1 MKRFV
6 AMALG
11 VALAVAAHAHTPL
24 KASAPAA
31 ESSVPA
37 PQALELTFDGDV
49 RLTSVSLAGSNG
61 AAKHLDAVPTAVAST
76 FSLSIHEP
84 LAPGAYKVTWRAVG
98 GDTHIISGEFGF
110 TVVAAPAR

>member
-1 MKRFV
+1 MKRLV

-11 VALAVAAHAHTPL
+11 FALAVAAQAHTPL

-31 ESSVPA
+31 DAAVPA
-37 PQALELTFDGDV
+37 PKALELTFDGDV
-49 RLTSVSLAGSNG
+49 RLTSVSLVDGGG

-76 FSLSIHEP
+76 FSLGIHEP

>member
-6 AMALG
+6 AMVLG
-11 VALAVAAHAHTPL
+11 FALAAAAQAHTPL

-31 ESSVPA
+31 DAAVPA
-37 PQALELTFDGDV
+37 PKALELTFDGDV
-49 RLTSVSLAGSNG
+49 RLTSVSLADSKG
-61 AAKHLDAVPTAVAST
+61 AAKHLDAVPTAVAGT

>member
-1 MKRFV
+1 MKYVV
-6 AMALG
+6 AMVLG
-11 VALAVAAHAHTPL
+11 LALAAAAHAHTPL

-31 ESSVPA
+31 DTAVPA
-37 PQALELTFDGDV
+37 PRALELTFDGDV
-49 RLTSVSLAGSNG
+49 RLTSVQLADASG
-61 AAKHLDAVPTAVAST
+61 ATKHLDAVPTAVASK
-76 FSLSIHEP
+76 FSLSVHEP